1 MGRLGLVGPLGLVI
15 LAPLGTSLGLVGG
28 VTFARRGREIALR
41 SLTCEESLIYFT
53 SPTHSSLRVRV
64 GGTLRPAWSR
74 ICAASACGGPRNSS
88 APGVKSAR

>member
-41 SLTCEESLIYFT
+41 SLTCEENLIYFT
-53 SPTHSSLRVRV
+53 SPTHSSLRVWFWGHSTASVEAHLCRQRV
-64 GGTLRPAWSR
+64 WRS
-74 ICAASACGGPRNSS
+74 
-88 APGVKSAR
+88 